1 MPARTRSRA
10 LELATVLAVTA
21 ALATGC
27 GGTADESAVVST
39 GPTGSEPAA
48 ADEEVTTPAE
58 PAQPTTAPAAEE
70 PTEEADDG
78 ATVVEVTVVE
88 VTVSGGSVSTPQG
101 RVDVEV
107 GAPVR
112 LVVTS
117 DTDDELH
124 VHGVDIEQPLVAG
137 QATVLEFVPTES
149 GLYDVETHD
158 SHLLLVQ
165 IAAR

>member
-1 MPARTRSRA
+1 MPARTRRRA
-10 LELATVLAVTA
+10 LELATVLAATA

-27 GGTADESAVVST
+27 GGNADEPAVST
-39 GPTGSEPAA
+39 GPTQSEQAA
-48 ADEEVTTPAE
+48 ADEEVTTPGE
-58 PAQPTTAPAAEE
+58 PTQPTTGPTTEKA
-70 PTEEADDG
+70 TEEADDG
-78 ATVVEVTVVE
+78 ATVVEVS
-88 VTVSGGSVSTPQG
+88 VSGGSVNTAQS

-124 VHGVDIEQPLVAG
+124 VHGVDAEQPLVAG
-137 QATVLEFVPTES
+137 QPTVLEFVPPEP
-149 GLYDVETHD
+149 GVYDVETHD

>member
-1 MPARTRSRA
+1 MPARPRRRA
-10 LELATVLAVTA
+10 LELATVLAATA

-27 GGTADESAVVST
+27 GGTAGEPAVVST
-39 GPTGSEPAA
+39 GPTESEQAV
-48 ADEEVTTPAE
+48 ADEEATTPAE
-58 PAQPTTAPAAEE
+58 PTPPAEE
-70 PTEEADDG
+70 VDDG
-78 ATVVEVTVVE
+78 ATVVD
-88 VTVSGGSVSTPQG
+88 VTVSGGSVSTPQS

-112 LVVTS
+112 LLVTS

-137 QATVLEFVPTES
+137 QPTVLDFVPPEP
-149 GLYDVETHD
+149 GVYDVETHD

-165 IAAR
+165 VAAR

>member
-1 MPARTRSRA
+1 MPARTRRRA
-10 LELATVLAVTA
+10 LELATVIAATA

-27 GGTADESAVVST
+27 GGTADEPAVVST
-39 GPTGSEPAA
+39 GPTESEQSAA
-48 ADEEVTTPAE
+48 GEEVTTPAE
-58 PAQPTTAPAAEE
+58 PAQPTTRPATEE
-70 PTEEADDG
+70 PTEEAGDG
-78 ATVVEVTVVE
+78 AIVVE
-88 VTVSGGSVSTPQG
+88 VTVSGGSVSTPQS
-101 RVDVEV
+101 RVDVAV

-124 VHGVDIEQPLVAG
+124 VHGVDVEQPLAAG
-137 QATVLEFVPTES
+137 QATILEFVPAEP
-149 GLYDVETHD
+149 GVYDVETHD

>member
-1 MPARTRSRA
+1 MPARSHRRAA
-10 LELATVLAVTA
+10 LELAAALAATA
-21 ALATGC
+21 VLATGC
-27 GGTADESAVVST
+27 GGAADEPAVVST
-39 GPTGSEPAA
+39 GPTESEQAA
-48 ADEEVTTPAE
+48 ADEAVTTRAE
-58 PAQPTTAPAAEE
+58 PAQPTTGP
-70 PTEEADDG
+70 PTEKADEG
-78 ATVVEVTVVE
+78 ATVVD
-88 VTVSGGSVSTPQG
+88 VTVSGGSVSTLQG

-124 VHGVDIEQPLVAG
+124 VHGVDVEQPLVAG
-137 QATVLEFVPTES
+137 QPTVLEFVPPEP
-149 GLYDVETHD
+149 GVYDVETHD

>member
-1 MPARTRSRA
+1 MPDRTRRRA
-10 LELATVLAVTA
+10 LELATALAVTA

-27 GGTADESAVVST
+27 GGTADEPAVVST
-39 GPTGSEPAA
+39 GPTESEQVA
-48 ADEEVTTPAE
+48 ADEEATTPAE
-58 PAQPTTAPAAEE
+58 PTPPAAEE
-70 PTEEADDG
+70 PAVEADDG

-137 QATVLEFVPTES
+137 QATVLEFVPTEP

>member
-1 MPARTRSRA
+1 MPARTRRRA
-10 LELATVLAVTA
+10 LELATVLAAAA

-27 GGTADESAVVST
+27 GGTADEPAMVST
-39 GPTGSEPAA
+39 GPTESEQSAA
-48 ADEEVTTPAE
+48 GEEVTNPAE
-58 PAQPTTAPAAEE
+58 PAQPTTGPTTEE
-70 PTEEADDG
+70 PTEAADDG
-78 ATVVEVTVVE
+78 ATFVEI
-88 VTVSGGSVSTPQG
+88 TVSGGSVSNPQS

-112 LVVTS
+112 LLVTS

-137 QATVLEFVPTES
+137 QPTALEFVPAEP

-158 SHLLLVQ
+158 SRLLLVQ
-165 IAAR
+165 VAAR

>member
-1 MPARTRSRA
+1 MPARTRRCA
-10 LELATVLAVTA
+10 LELATVLAATA

-27 GGTADESAVVST
+27 GGTADEPAVVST
-39 GPTGSEPAA
+39 GPTHAEA
-48 ADEEVTTPAE
+48 ADPAEGVTTPAE
-58 PAQPTTAPAAEE
+58 PTQPATEE
-70 PTEEADDG
+70 STGEADDG
-78 ATVVEVTVVE
+78 ATVVE
-88 VTVSGGSVSTPQG
+88 VTVSGGSVSTPQS

-137 QATVLEFVPTES
+137 QPTVLEFVPAEP